1 MEINWLFR
9 SRATIFRD
17 LTLSE
22 RTGKEFTDR
31 EDCRQLNYF
40 SSPPPASA
48 ASSFVGPSFV
58 FLFSRSFHI
67 ASSDRAFFPPASLLS
82 TSRRRILSAFL
93 DISRPFFRK
102 KYLGPQNPGDGK
114 TKSLNSGNRVCSRFR
129 TFSEGS
135 GTVGFFFRPL
145 WVLLSPRG
153 GTVWLGPGFNLTV
166 HLDRCD
172 H

>member
-31 EDCRQLNYF
+31 EDWRQLNYF
-40 SSPPPASA
+40 SSPPASA

-67 ASSDRAFFPPASLLS
+67 ASSDRAFFPPASPLS

-93 DISRPFFRK
+93 DISRLFFGRNIWALK
-102 KYLGPQNPGDGK
+102 IPVTEKRRASIREIVYARDFGL
-114 TKSLNSGNRVCSRFR
+114 FR
-129 TFSEGS
+129 TGQELLD
-135 GTVGFFFRPL
+135 FFFRPL
-145 WVLLSPRG
+145 WALLSPRG

-166 HLDRCD
+166 HLERCD
-172 H
+172 Y